1 MLSLHY
7 IKHKDIDFKKWDDV
21 ILSSQIPT
29 VFAHSYFLNAMS
41 PNWDALVIN
50 DYDTVFPLTWK
61 RKFGILY
68 LPQPYFTSQLG
79 AFGVIKDEREK
90 LFHQYILKHF
100 KLIEY
105 ELNSAN
111 RIQSEYIQNKN
122 TFVIE
127 YAKGFSFNQ
136 NTRRNI
142 AKAKENGLKIEEVS
156 PDEIISVS
164 EKILNPFLLQ
174 ELCLPKLEVKR
185 FSDLLKNC
193 MTEKSL
199 YTLKT
204 VNKKNEVKAIAHFVY
219 NSRYALFLKGT
230 NTDKADN
237 SGSMHLLLEHAINFF
252 SEEVECFDFGGGSV
266 NEGLSNFYKG
276 LGGTQRDFSFLRVNN
291 LPKFLKVFK
300 K

>member
-1 MLSLHY
+1 LLSLHY
-7 IKHKDIDFKKWDDV
+7 IKHKDIDFKKWDNV
-21 ILSSQIPT
+21 ILGSEIPT
-29 VFAHSYFLNAMS
+29 VFAHSYFLKAMCPS
-41 PNWDALVIN
+41 FDALVIN
-50 DYDTVFPLTWK
+50 DYESIFPLTWK

-79 AFGVIKDEREK
+79 AFGVINDEREK

-100 KLIEY
+100 KLIEI

-111 RIQSEYIQNKN
+111 HVQSKFIRNKN

-127 YAKGFSFNQ
+127 YAKGFGFNQ

-142 AKAKENGLKIEEVS
+142 SKAKEKGLKVEEVS
-156 PDEIISVS
+156 PNEIILLS
-164 EKILNPFLLQ
+164 ENFLNPFLLK
-174 ELCLPKLEVKR
+174 ELNLPILEVNR
-185 FSDLLKNC
+185 FGDLLENC
-193 MTEKSL
+193 ISEKSL

-204 VNKKNEVKAIAHFVY
+204 ENEKNEVKAIAHFVY

-230 NTDKADN
+230 NTNKADN
-237 SGSMHLLLEHAINFF
+237 SGSMHLLLEQAINFF
-252 SEEVECFDFGGGSV
+252 ADKVECFDFGGGSV
-266 NEGLSNFYKG
+266 NEGLANFYKG

-291 LPKFLKVFK
+291 LPKVLKVFK